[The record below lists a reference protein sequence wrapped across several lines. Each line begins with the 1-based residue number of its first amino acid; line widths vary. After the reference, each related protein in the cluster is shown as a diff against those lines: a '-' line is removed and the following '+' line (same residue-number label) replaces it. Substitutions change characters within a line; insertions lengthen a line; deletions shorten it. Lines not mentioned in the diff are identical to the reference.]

1 MVHMPI
7 AERWNLGEEY
17 WGYAK
22 NKLWSPFGY
31 PVHHAN
37 EASAQVGSIVNCMF
51 NRDCMTHTHINFIGS
66 GLPLKLQREVAKE
79 LFGSEDAYDETKN
92 YTPINDAKIKYAKW
106 SLLRV
111 CLHNAVT
118 LCNWV
123 WPMTVSPLKSRNYRG
138 DSGA

>member
-1 MVHMPI
+1 MGELSHLADGSYAI

-79 LFGSEDAYDETKN
+79 LLVLKMLTMK
-92 YTPINDAKIKYAKW
+92 PK
-106 SLLRV
+106 
-111 CLHNAVT
+111 LHANQ
-118 LCNWV
+118 
-123 WPMTVSPLKSRNYRG
+123 
-138 DSGA
+138 

>member
-1 MVHMPI
+1 MKST
-7 AERWNLGEEY
+7 G
-17 WGYAK
+17 GYAK

-79 LFGSEDAYDETKN
+79 LFGSEDAYDETK
-92 YTPINDAKIKYAKW
+92 K
-106 SLLRV
+106 
-111 CLHNAVT
+111 LHANQ
-118 LCNWV
+118 
-123 WPMTVSPLKSRNYRG
+123 
-138 DSGA
+138 